1 MHYLQT
7 AYSNTRSLFIFF
19 VFVICLS
26 LFPSKVFAQAY
37 GSGSYG
43 GGNYGTG
50 DASSNSTDS
59 NNAGGINSASAP
71 SCGNT
76 PPPNSPQWLYAAIP
90 QDGNSI
96 TLYFTDASGSY
107 DHYVVRYGLSAG
119 NYTFGLDNAGGK
131 GTRTV
136 IINALLP
143 NTTYYF
149 QVRAGN
155 GCATGPWSNE
165 ISASTLSLVSTNN
178 LAFTSTQVTPVQDT
192 QQKTTQQQ
200 AQNSCQTYTV
210 KSGDTL
216 YAIAQNLLGDGN
228 KYPQLIDQNKKV
240 YSSLMTSSDLE
251 AGWKLQVSCENTQTN
266 QQQAV
271 SPQSP
276 SGYNVNV
283 TVKDTKSKPVSGAIV
298 TLHSIPQKA
307 VTNNKGVAT
316 FHNIDKG
323 QHQVLI
329 AYSNYSGQETINLQG
344 DVKTFNVNVTVEPKS
359 IILSPVALSIIGIL
373 VVIILLLIYLL
384 VRKRKQ
390 TQ

>member
-7 AYSNTRSLFIFF
+7 AYSNTRLLCIFF

-37 GSGSYG
+37 GSGNYG
-43 GGNYGTG
+43 GGNYNTG
-50 DASSNSTDS
+50 DSSSNSTGA
-59 NNAGGINSASAP
+59 NNASGINSASAP

-76 PPPNSPQWLYAAIP
+76 PPTNSPQWLYAATP

-119 NYTFGLDNAGGK
+119 NYTFGLDNAGGN

-136 IINALLP
+136 TIHAFLP

-155 GCATGPWSNE
+155 GCAPGPWSNE
-165 ISASTLSLVSTNN
+165 ISTTTLSIVSTNN
-178 LAFTSTQVTPVQDT
+178 LAFTSTQVVP
-192 QQKTTQQQ
+192 QQNTKQEETKQQ
-200 AQNSCQTYTV
+200 AQNSCQMYTV
-210 KSGDTL
+210 RPGDTL
-216 YAIAQNLLGDGN
+216 YAVAKKFLGDGN

-251 AGWKLQVSCENTQTN
+251 AGWKLEISCQNTATN
-266 QQQAV
+266 KQQGIQ
-271 SPQSP
+271 QSA

-283 TVKDTKSKPVSGAIV
+283 SVKDTNNKPVAGAEV
-298 TLHSIPQKA
+298 TLHSTSQHAK
-307 VTNNKGVAT
+307 TDKNGVAT
-316 FHNIDKG
+316 FHNIEQG
-323 QHQVLI
+323 QHQVII
-329 AYSNYSGQETINLQG
+329 AYANYQGQENINLTG
-344 DVKTFNVNVTVEPKS
+344 NVKSFNVDVKVKPVNVTF
-359 IILSPVALSIIGIL
+359 SPEVLIIIGVLAGI
-373 VVIILLLIYLL
+373 IILLSILL
-384 VRKRKQ
+384 LMKNKLL
-390 TQ
+390 

>member
-1 MHYLQT
+1 MLPLSIF
-7 AYSNTRSLFIFF
+7 ANT
-19 VFVICLS
+19 
-26 LFPSKVFAQAY
+26 Y
-37 GSGSYG
+37 GSGAYG
-43 GGNYGTG
+43 KGYYGRGKETT
-50 DASSNSTDS
+50 STSNST
-59 NNAGGINSASAP
+59 NTNTATAP
-71 SCGNT
+71 ACGKM
-76 PPPNSPQWLYAAIP
+76 PPANIPQWLYAAIS

-107 DHYVVRYGLSAG
+107 DHYVVRYGLSAAH
-119 NYTFGLDNAGGK
+119 YTFGLDNAGGK

-136 IINALLP
+136 TIHALLP

-155 GCATGPWSNE
+155 GCAPGPWSNE
-165 ISASTLSLVSTNN
+165 ISTTTQNIVSTNN

-192 QQKTTQQQ
+192 QQKTTQHQ

-210 KSGDTL
+210 KPGDTL
-216 YAIAQNLLGDGN
+216 YAIAQKFLGDGN

-251 AGWKLQVSCENTQTN
+251 AGWKLQISCQNIQTN
-266 QQQAV
+266 KL
-271 SPQSP
+271 QSA

-283 TVKDTKSKPVSGAIV
+283 TVKDTKSKPVSGATV

-307 VTNNKGVAT
+307 VTNKKGVAT
-316 FHNIDKG
+316 FHNINKG

-359 IILSPVALSIIGIL
+359 IILSPIALSIIGIL